1 MKALNK
7 FIVKL
12 PKKFNDSVKIGDTE
26 IYIETKYNEFQH
38 RVMGG
43 EVVSCP
49 LKYDTP
55 VKEGDTLYFHHHV
68 VLQGGKPVPGMEG
81 CYMVM
86 YDPEVA
92 MNSQAFAY
100 KCKDTG
106 KIESLS
112 TWCLLE
118 PVEEAT
124 GLKSDVLELV
134 DYSTKNPT
142 QGRIAYE
149 CSSCKELGVKVG
161 DVVGIG
167 KNRDYRIKID
177 DKEYYRTRA
186 EDFLYVVVEE

>member
-55 VKEGDTLYFHHHV
+55 VKEGDTIYFHHHV

-81 CYMVM
+81 CYMVV

-92 MNSQAFAY
+92 MNSQAFVY

-106 KIESLS
+106 KIGSLS

-124 GLKSDVLELV
+124 GLKSDVLEIV

-142 QGRIAYE
+142 QGKVAYA